1 MVSDE
6 TSMVREM
13 RIHHE
18 TIGTGPDVVLIH
30 GLTDSSLTWGPI
42 TGMLAEHYRVTTLDL
57 RGMGRSDDADNYSA
71 VAMVGDVVDVVAAA
85 EVTAPLVIGHSLGGV
100 VATGYSAQHGRD
112 GGVRGTVNVD
122 QSLHLSGFKEALMVV
137 EPMLRDPATFGP
149 VIEAVFAG
157 LDGNQLPDVITAD
170 IASHRR
176 TRQEVVL
183 GVWAQVFSLSVAE
196 LDALMAELT
205 SGITAP
211 YLSLHYADLGHDYES
226 WLRQLIPQAVVEH
239 PTPPKGEYGHYGH
252 RIDPD
257 RFVER
262 VLAFDQGC

>member
-1 MVSDE
+1 
-6 TSMVREM
+6 MVREM

-18 TIGTGPDVVLIH
+18 TIGTGADVVLIH

-42 TGMLAEHYRVTTLDL
+42 TGMLAERYRVTTLDL
-57 RGMGRSDDADNYSA
+57 RGMGRSDDADDYSA
-71 VAMVGDVVDVVAAA
+71 IAMVGDVAEVVAEA
-85 EVTAPLVIGHSLGGV
+85 EVTSPLVVGHSLGGV
-100 VATGYSAQHGRD
+100 VATGYSAQHD
-112 GGVRGTVNVD
+112 VRGTVNVD
-122 QSLHLSGFKEALMVV
+122 QSLHLSGFKEALMQV
-137 EPMLRDPATFGP
+137 EPMLRDPATFEP

-196 LDALMAELT
+196 LDALMAQLT
-205 SGITAP
+205 SGLTTP
-211 YLSLHYADLGHDYES
+211 YLSLHYADPSPDYES
-226 WLRQLIPQAVVEH
+226 WLHRLIPQAVVEH

-257 RFVER
+257 RFVDR
-262 VLAFDQGC
+262 IIAFDPQP